1 MAPKRH
7 HSPHTRTRIVWR
19 YNSGVS
25 AAQIAREEGVS
36 RHAIYGVVRRY
47 RDQESAAD
55 QPKSG
60 RPRIIGE
67 RERRR
72 ILRVIAQ
79 DPHLQIREL
88 IEEAGLSCCRATLIS
103 YLRKE
108 GIMHY
113 KSLLRPFLSEANARK
128 RLRFARRYVHMAE
141 DFWEKWTFSD
151 EVIIARGE
159 GQRRTW
165 VFCKPVYVL
174 LITATFLTISST
186 RDSSDGMFRHAYD
199 RQGTHRCS
207 SALSIIAG
215 ASRWSPWPAI
225 QKALAA
231 E

>member
-1 MAPKRH
+1 MALKRH

-25 AAQIAREEGVS
+25 ASQIAREEGVS
-36 RHAIYGVVRRY
+36 RHAIYGIVRRY

-60 RPRIIGE
+60 RPRIIGD

-79 DPHLQIREL
+79 DPHIQIREL

-113 KSLLRPFLSEANARK
+113 KSLLRPFLSEDNARK

-141 DFWEKWTFSD
+141 DFWESWTFSD

-165 VFCKPVYVL
+165 VFCKPVYL
-174 LITATFLTISST
+174 LFAIANFLTISST
-186 RDSSDGMFRHAYD
+186 RGYSKRTFRLAYD
-199 RQGTHRCS
+199 RQGTRRCS
-207 SALSIIAG
+207 
-215 ASRWSPWPAI
+215 
-225 QKALAA
+225 LAPSTITGGFQ
-231 E
+231 